1 MYTLLQST
9 DAVAGAMSGGTAALE
24 KALAGQELSY
34 KDGVQLMN
42 EENLF
47 LLGAAADK
55 LRRELCGNT
64 VTFVASYY
72 LNYTNVCAASCP
84 LCAFYRKGNE
94 DDAYTLSTDQ
104 IVARAKI
111 AVEQMGAT
119 ELHIVGG
126 FHPKLGLDYY
136 EGMMRAIKAA
146 YPKVMIKAFTPAE
159 IFFIS
164 KLTKNSVKEILLR
177 LKEAGL
183 DALPGGG
190 AEIFH
195 LETRKKIVVGKC
207 SGDEWLDT
215 ARQAHELGLKSNCTM
230 LFGHV
235 EKPEHVVDHVIKI
248 RELHKKTGG
257 FTTFIPLK
265 FSLENTELEQKGLIT
280 AESPSTYDLR
290 VMAVS
295 RLLLGNTLRNLSVY
309 WVALDKKIAQ
319 VVLSYGGND
328 MVGTAYSEE
337 IFKAAGKASGTSL
350 QELASMVRE
359 IKREPAQR
367 DTFFNIIRRFD

>member
-1 MYTLLQST
+1 MLPLLQSI
-9 DAVAGAMSGGTAALE
+9 DAVAGKVGGTPALE
-24 KALAGQELSY
+24 KALAGEELSY
-34 KDGVQLMN
+34 EDGVQLMN

-47 LLGAAADK
+47 LLGATADK
-55 LRRELCGNT
+55 LRRDLCGST

-94 DDAYTLSTDQ
+94 EDAYTLSTEQ
-104 IVARAKI
+104 VVARAKI
-111 AVEQMGAT
+111 AIEQMGAT

-136 EGMMRAIKAA
+136 ENMMRAIKSEH
-146 YPKVMIKAFTPAE
+146 PKVTIKALTPAE
-159 IFFIS
+159 VFFIAR
-164 KLTKNSVKEILLR
+164 LTHNSVKEVLSR
-177 LKEAGL
+177 LKAAGL

-195 LETRKKIVVGKC
+195 PDTRKKIVIGKC
-207 SGDEWLDT
+207 TGEEWLDT
-215 ARQAHELGLKSNCTM
+215 ARQAHELGIRSNCTM
-230 LFGHV
+230 LFGHI
-235 EKPEHVVDHVIKI
+235 EKPEHIVDHVIKI

-265 FSLENTELEQKGLIT
+265 FSLENTELEQKEMIKS
-280 AESPSTYDLR
+280 ESPSPYDLR
-290 VMAVS
+290 VIAVS
-295 RLLLGNTLRNLSVY
+295 RLLLGSVLKNVSVY
-309 WVALDKKIAQ
+309 WVALGKKIAQ
-319 VVLSYGGND
+319 VALSYGGND
-328 MVGTAYSEE
+328 MVGTAFSEE
-337 IFKAAGKASGTSL
+337 IFKAAGKSSGTSL

>member
-207 SGDEWLDT
+207 SGDECW
-215 ARQAHELGLKSNCTM
+215 A
-230 LFGHV
+230 
-235 EKPEHVVDHVIKI
+235 
-248 RELHKKTGG
+248 
-257 FTTFIPLK
+257 
-265 FSLENTELEQKGLIT
+265 
-280 AESPSTYDLR
+280 
-290 VMAVS
+290 
-295 RLLLGNTLRNLSVY
+295 
-309 WVALDKKIAQ
+309 
-319 VVLSYGGND
+319 
-328 MVGTAYSEE
+328 
-337 IFKAAGKASGTSL
+337 
-350 QELASMVRE
+350 
-359 IKREPAQR
+359 
-367 DTFFNIIRRFD
+367 